1 MESGLKRPMGNE
13 LCRRLHP
20 NDSRNPFSFTVVP
33 QGVMVWGRGTAPAV
47 DRVLSFILDL
57 RRISPALFHTAR
69 TLSGSLRSPP
79 SPRGEGFVRPYCF
92 PTYACIRSDNAR
104 KAMLPYRSLPH
115 WGRQRIHA
123 KCDQNPRRFYF
134 LMRRAS
140 TPNPST
146 YEAILLFAR

>member
-1 MESGLKRPMGNE
+1 MWFNKGDQNSLESGLKRPMGNE

-47 DRVLSFILDL
+47 DRVLSLIACL
-57 RRISPALFHTAR
+57 RRISPLIFHTAR

-92 PTYACIRSDNAR
+92 STHACIRSDNAR
-104 KAMLPYRSLPH
+104 KA
-115 WGRQRIHA
+115 IHA
-123 KCDQNPRRFYF
+123 KCDQNPRL

-140 TPNPST
+140 TLNPST